1 MPVLAPG
8 DADCACEFFFF
19 SFFLL
24 TSVIINL
31 AVLPEWEESRCPWSV
46 GVFVL

>member
-1 MPVLAPG
+1 MPVLAPS
-8 DADCACEFFFF
+8 DADYACEFFCV
-19 SFFLL
+19 L

>member
-1 MPVLAPG
+1 MPVLPPG
-8 DADCACEFFFF
+8 DADYACEFCRV
-19 SFFLL
+19 L

-31 AVLPEWEESRCPWSV
+31 AVLMEWEESRCPWSV